1 MAEEEKTTQ
10 AVDSQVLNI
19 GVSDWQTSL
28 ANAVNETYSYAN
40 STLFCAVV
48 ASYYKD
54 YAYRYI
60 RPACQ
65 WLDGYVPALHYQQS
79 GMIST
84 RIASSLI
91 NGLARTIV
99 GEKLIYKI
107 IGDSKDEKALATL
120 KFVSDWAEKLE
131 IKRSIKNG
139 IGFSLG
145 IGTALIKANRRD
157 NGDVWW
163 EAVRFDNC
171 FYLANS
177 SNEVKDATF
186 LLRSYTDT
194 RQREKQNT
202 TQYFL
207 AEHRFWKY
215 YKPEIKKNP
224 DGTYT
229 TVHKKGDREPMVE
242 FKVYRASAESLNNLM
257 AGSYGRSSV
266 NWSEIPI
273 EIRKLIKEDYG
284 LIRINDPQPLGFI
297 NLAVEA
303 LLNDNGDISIPTG
316 SNFGRGLI
324 VPVIDDFIMYEVA
337 ESYAIR
343 DMYLGK
349 GTVYVPKS
357 LSLGGIGGGMPI
369 NLDNS
374 VKDEDKITPTP
385 AQPGEF
391 KFDGGNVGGNKNP
404 QAYIPTFENPLTGV
418 GNKYETIPGTN
429 PEEQSIIVN
438 QFNLRAQEWQLI
450 QENCLK
456 RIAVKW
462 GMSPKI
468 LSSFLA
474 QGTVQMTATQID
486 SEDDISIAFI
496 NQTRANFKGA
506 INRLLETTLNYYG
519 YTHDVDI
526 QFASP
531 SIVNKD
537 RILDRTL
544 KKLEAGLIDLEEAIR
559 EINPDEDE
567 ETIQAKVQKAKEQQ
581 ALQMLA
587 AQTEMNAEGG
597 FDNNYDDLGGENLKG
612 STSPAQV

>member
-1 MAEEEKTTQ
+1 M
-10 AVDSQVLNI
+10 VDLQVLNL

-28 ANAVNETYSYAN
+28 ANAVNSTYSYAN
-40 STLFCAVV
+40 SSLFCAVV
-48 ASYYKD
+48 SGYYRD
-54 YAYRYI
+54 YAFRYI

-65 WLDGYVPALHYQQS
+65 WLDGYVPSLHWGGS

-99 GEKLIYKI
+99 GEKLLYKV
-107 IGDSKDEKALATL
+107 IGKTDDNKAIETLRFISKWGEKVNVKKA
-120 KFVSDWAEKLE
+120 V
-131 IKRSIKNG
+131 KNS
-139 IGFSLG
+139 IGFSLA
-145 IGTALIKANRRD
+145 IGTSLLKANRRD
-157 NGDVWW
+157 NGDIWW

-171 FYLANS
+171 FYLADAG
-177 SNEVKDATF
+177 NEVKEATC

-194 RQREKQNT
+194 RGENNV

-207 AEHRFWKY
+207 SEHRFWKY

-229 TVHKKGDREPMVE
+229 TIHKKGDRDAMVE
-242 FKVYRASAESLNNLM
+242 YKVYRANTQSLNNLM
-257 AGSYGRSSV
+257 SSAMGRSSV
-266 NWSEIPI
+266 GWSEIPI
-273 EIRKLIKEDYG
+273 EIRKLIKADYNLLRIDEPQLLG
-284 LIRINDPQPLGFI
+284 FVNLGVEVLIND
-297 NLAVEA
+297 E
-303 LLNDNGDISIPTG
+303 GDISIPTG

-324 VPVIDDFIMYEVA
+324 VPAVDDFIIYEVA

-343 DMYLGK
+343 DMYNGK
-349 GTVYVPKS
+349 GTVYVPKN
-357 LSLGGIGGGMPI
+357 LSLGGVGIGGMPI
-369 NLDNS
+369 KFNDS
-374 VKDEDKITPTP
+374 ETPITPGGDDG
-385 AQPGEF
+385 AI
-391 KFDGGNVGGNKNP
+391 KFDGTSVGGSKSP
-404 QAYIPTFENPLTGV
+404 EAFIPTFENPLSGLN
-418 GNKYETIPGTN
+418 NKYETIPGVN
-429 PEEQSIIVN
+429 PEDQTITVN
-438 QFNLRAQEWQLI
+438 QFQLRAQEWQLI
-450 QENCLK
+450 QENALK

-474 QGTVQMTATQID
+474 QGAVQMTATQID

-496 NQTRANFKGA
+496 TQTRANFKGA

-526 QFASP
+526 EFASP

-544 KKLEAGLIDLEEAIR
+544 KKLESGLITMEEAIR
-559 EINPDEDE
+559 DINPDLDE
-567 ETIQAKVQKAKEQQ
+567 ESIQAKIEDAKKQQ
-581 ALQMLA
+581 EMQMLM

-597 FDNNYDDLGGENLKG
+597 FDNNYDDLGGSNLKG
-612 STSPAQV
+612 MTSPIQ

>member
-1 MAEEEKTTQ
+1 MADEIKGVVDTQ
-10 AVDSQVLNI
+10 ILNI

-40 STLFCAVV
+40 SSLFCAVV

-65 WLDGYVPALHYQQS
+65 WLDGYVPSLHWSGS

-99 GEKLIYKI
+99 GEKLLYKI
-107 IGDSKDEKALATL
+107 IGDNKDPQALATL
-120 KFVSDWAEKLE
+120 KYVSDWAEKAD
-131 IKRSIKNG
+131 IKRAVKNA
-139 IGFSLG
+139 IAFSLG
-145 IGTALIKANRRD
+145 LGTSLLKMNQRD
-157 NGDVWW
+157 NGDIWW
-163 EAVRFDNC
+163 EGVRFDNC
-171 FYLANS
+171 FYLANA
-177 SNEVKDATF
+177 SNEVKEATF
-186 LLRSYTDT
+186 LIRSYTDT
-194 RQREKQNT
+194 RQRETQNT

-207 AEHRFWKY
+207 AEHRFWHY
-215 YKPEIKKNP
+215 FKPEIAVNP
-224 DGTYT
+224 DGTSRV
-229 TVHKKGDREPMVE
+229 VHKKGDREARVE
-242 FKVYRASAESLNNLM
+242 YKVYRASAESLNNLM
-257 AGSYGRSSV
+257 AGSHGRSSV
-266 NWSEIPI
+266 GWTEIPQ
-273 EIRKLIKEDYG
+273 EIRRLIKEDYG
-284 LIRINDPQPLGFI
+284 VIRIDEPKPLGFP
-297 NLAVEA
+297 NLGVEA

-324 VPVIDDFIMYEVA
+324 IPAIDDFIIYETA

-357 LSLGGIGGGMPI
+357 LSMGGLPGVGVPI
-369 NLDNS
+369 NFDNS
-374 VKDEDKITPTP
+374 SKETITPNNDPLAKVQDGTNINNGDRNP
-385 AQPGEF
+385 AAF
-391 KFDGGNVGGNKNP
+391 F
-404 QAYIPTFENPLTGV
+404 PTFNNPLEGV
-418 GNKYETIPGTN
+418 NNKYETVPGVN
-429 PEEQSIIVN
+429 PEDQTIVVN

-474 QGTVQMTATQID
+474 QGQVQMTATQID

-496 NQTRANFKGA
+496 TQTRSNFKGA
-506 INRLLETTLNYYG
+506 INRLLETTLNVKG
-519 YTHDVDI
+519 FSHDVDI

-537 RILDRTL
+537 RILDRVL
-544 KKLEAGLIDLEEAIR
+544 KKLEAGLIDIEEAIR

-567 ETIQAKVQKAKEQQ
+567 ETIQAKVKAAKEQQ
-581 ALQMLA
+581 MMQMLM
-587 AQTEMNAEGG
+587 AQQEMNEEGG
-597 FDNNYDDLGGENLKG
+597 FENNEDDLGGANLRG
-612 STSPAQV
+612 STSPLQ

>member
-1 MAEEEKTTQ
+1 MADEEVKGV
-10 AVDSQVLNI
+10 VDSQILNI

-28 ANAVNETYSYAN
+28 AKAVNETYSYAN
-40 STLFCAVV
+40 SSLFCAVV
-48 ASYYKD
+48 AGYYRD

-65 WLDGYVPALHYQQS
+65 WLDGYVPSLHWSGS

-99 GEKLIYKI
+99 GEKLLYKI
-107 IGDSKDEKALATL
+107 IGDNKDPKAMETLRFISKWGEEAD
-120 KFVSDWAEKLE
+120 
-131 IKRSIKNG
+131 IKRAVKNA
-139 IGFSLG
+139 IAFSLG
-145 IGTALIKANRRD
+145 LGTSLLKMNQRD
-157 NGDVWW
+157 NREIWW
-163 EAVRFDNC
+163 EGVRFDNC
-171 FYLANS
+171 FYLANA
-177 SNEVKDATF
+177 SNEVKEATF
-186 LLRSYTDT
+186 LIRSYTDT
-194 RQREKQNT
+194 RQREDQNT

-207 AEHRFWKY
+207 AEHRFWHY
-215 YKPEIKKNP
+215 FKPEIAMNP
-224 DGTYT
+224 DGTT
-229 TVHKKGDREPMVE
+229 RVIHKKGDREARVE
-242 FKVYRASAESLNNLM
+242 YKIYRASAESLNNLM
-257 AGSYGRSSV
+257 AGSHGRSSV
-266 NWSEIPI
+266 GWTEIPI
-273 EIRKLIKEDYG
+273 EIRRMIKEDYG
-284 LIRINDPQPLGFI
+284 VLRIDEPKPLGFP
-297 NLAVEA
+297 NLGVEA

-324 VPVIDDFIMYEVA
+324 IPVIDDFIMYETA

-349 GTVYVPKS
+349 GTVYVPKN
-357 LSLGGIGGGMPI
+357 LSLGGLGGGMPI
-369 NLDNS
+369 NFNNAQEPI
-374 VKDEDKITPTP
+374 KP
-385 AQPGEF
+385 ADDPLAIKQ
-391 KFDGGNVGGNKNP
+391 DGTNIPRGDKNP
-404 QAYIPTFENPLTGV
+404 AAFVPTWNNPLEGV
-418 GNKYETIPGTN
+418 QDKYETVPGVN
-429 PEEQSIIVN
+429 PEDQSIVVN

-474 QGTVQMTATQID
+474 QGQAQMTATQID

-496 NQTRANFKGA
+496 TQTRSNFKGA
-506 INRLLETTLNYYG
+506 INRLLETTLNVYG

-537 RILDRTL
+537 RILDRVL
-544 KKLEAGLIDLEEAIR
+544 KKLEAGLIDIEEAIR

-567 ETIQAKVQKAKEQQ
+567 ETIQAKVNAAKQQQ
-581 ALQMLA
+581 AMQMLM
-587 AQTEMNAEGG
+587 AQQEMNEQGG
-597 FDNNYDDLGGENLKG
+597 FGNDYDDLGGANLKG
-612 STSPAQV
+612 STSPIQ

>member
-1 MAEEEKTTQ
+1 MAEEENKK
-10 AVDSQVLNI
+10 AVDSQVLNL
-19 GVSDWQTSL
+19 GVSAWQTSL

-48 ASYYKD
+48 AGYYKD

-65 WLDGYVPALHYQQS
+65 WLDGYVPALHWAGS
-79 GMIST
+79 GMVST
-84 RIASSLI
+84 RIASSLV
-91 NGLARTIV
+91 NGLARTIT
-99 GEKLIYKI
+99 GEKLLYKI
-107 IGDSKDEKALATL
+107 IGDTNDDKALKTL
-120 KFVSDWAEKLE
+120 RFISDWADKME
-131 IKRSIKNG
+131 IKRSVRNA

-163 EAVRFDNC
+163 DAVRFDNC
-171 FYLANS
+171 FYLANA
-177 SNEVKDATF
+177 SNEVKEATF

-194 RQREKQNT
+194 RQREQQNT

-215 YKPEIKKNP
+215 YQPEIKILP
-224 DGTYT
+224 DGTHQV
-229 TVHKKGDREPMVE
+229 VHKRGDKDPMVE
-242 FKVYRASAESLNNLM
+242 YKVYRASNESLNNLM

-266 NWSEIPI
+266 NWTEIPK

-284 LIRINDPQPLGFI
+284 LIKIDTPQKLGFRD
-297 NLAVEA
+297 LAVEA

-324 VPVIDDFIMYEVA
+324 VPVQDDLIMYEVA

-343 DMYLGK
+343 DMYNGK
-349 GTVYVPKS
+349 GTVYVPKN
-357 LSLGGIGGGMPI
+357 LSLGGVGGAMPI
-369 NLDNS
+369 SFNEAIPE
-374 VKDEDKITPTP
+374 KDQIKPTP
-385 AQPGEF
+385 AEPGEI
-391 KFDGGNVGGNKNP
+391 KFDGGNVGASRNP
-404 QAYIPTFENPLTGV
+404 QAYIPTFNDPLSGL
-418 GNKYETIPGTN
+418 NDKYETIPGVDSQ
-429 PEEQSIIVN
+429 EQAVVVN
-438 QFNLRAQEWQLI
+438 QFNLRAQEWQMI

-474 QGTVQMTATQID
+474 QGSVQMTATQID

-496 NQTRANFKGA
+496 NQTRANFKPA
-506 INRLLETTLNYYG
+506 INRLLETTLIYYG

-526 QFASP
+526 DFASP

-544 KKLEAGLIDLEEAIR
+544 KKLQAGLIDIEEAIR
-559 EINPDEDE
+559 EINPDLDE
-567 ETIQAKVQKAKEQQ
+567 ESIQAKVEKAKTQQ
-581 ALQMLA
+581 QMMMLA
-587 AQTEMNAEGG
+587 QQTEFNQEGG
-597 FDNNYDDLGGENLKG
+597 FGNNYDDLGGENLKG
-612 STSPAQV
+612 STSPVQ